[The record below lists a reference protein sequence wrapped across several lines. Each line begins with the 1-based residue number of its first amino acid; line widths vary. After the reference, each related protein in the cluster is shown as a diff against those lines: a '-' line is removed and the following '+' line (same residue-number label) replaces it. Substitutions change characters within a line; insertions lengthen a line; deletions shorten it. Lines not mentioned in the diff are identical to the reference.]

1 MVVHLLLLKCSMAG
15 PFVNFADAMVIY
27 NWVKCLLNTSKWIT
41 TDISL
46 VARRLS
52 WLSKQFFEAQ
62 NNFFFSKS
70 FPAAT
75 EIKVKSL
82 LAHLHNGRLVKKL
95 KSNLSEF
102 FCWLIILL

>member
-15 PFVNFADAMVIY
+15 PFVNFADTMVIY
-27 NWVKCLLNTSKWIT
+27 NWGKCLLNTSKWII

-62 NNFFFSKS
+62 NNFFSQSHFQLQPK
-70 FPAAT
+70 
-75 EIKVKSL
+75 
-82 LAHLHNGRLVKKL
+82 
-95 KSNLSEF
+95 
-102 FCWLIILL
+102 